1 MTIPIFFTVAI
12 LYILLMLG
20 ISMAVRKTSVSSMRQ
35 YGKASNRFGTIVIT
49 LVCMGSW
56 VGSGGLV
63 GLSNSAFASG
73 IGVYW
78 EYAMSYLALV
88 PWMFLYLRRIKVLD
102 VLTVPDFFAMRYN
115 KHNEFIRYPAT
126 IGMLARTSSVLAM
139 QLSALAFLL
148 SAFLG
153 WSRPQGVITAVII
166 VLAYTAISGFLSV
179 MVTNTLQSILQTIAP
194 FGLAI
199 FTIYAAGGWTH
210 VNSLYEAAGEA
221 YKLSLFYG
229 VDWYNDIIYY
239 FISIGLFFFIGDQA
253 DWQRVNAASDAKKA
267 RNGFIFGTIVVL
279 PILVLPPLGGAV
291 AKLILPVDVN
301 PSHIYFE
308 ALKLAPMPIAVLLL
322 IGALATIMSTVST
335 YLFAGGTNI
344 SNDIIIKWKESHGQA
359 LNDQQKIFWT
369 RIGIAIHALVGIA
382 FALWISGILSL
393 FMTGLVLAAAGLLV
407 PYFFA
412 WHSKWMNTE
421 GAIAGMIVGIGLGFT
436 WMILGDPLGIDAV
449 FVGIPANL
457 ITCIVVRL
465 LTAPP
470 TEEEV
475 NSTFYN
481 SPKFKL
487 EV

>member
-1 MTIPIFFTVAI
+1 
-12 LYILLMLG
+12 
-20 ISMAVRKTSVSSMRQ
+20 
-35 YGKASNRFGTIVIT
+35 
-49 LVCMGSW
+49 
-56 VGSGGLV
+56 
-63 GLSNSAFASG
+63 
-73 IGVYW
+73 
-78 EYAMSYLALV
+78 
-88 PWMFLYLRRIKVLD
+88 
-102 VLTVPDFFAMRYN
+102 
-115 KHNEFIRYPAT
+115 
-126 IGMLARTSSVLAM
+126 M

-148 SAFLG
+148 TSFLG
-153 WSRPQGVITAVII
+153 WSRPQGVIMAVVI
-166 VLAYTAISGFLSV
+166 VLIYTAISGFLSV
-179 MVTNTLQSILQTIAP
+179 MVTNTLQSVLQTIAP
-194 FGLAI
+194 FAVAFFAI
-199 FTIYAAGGWTH
+199 SAAGGWDQVRT
-210 VNSLYEAAGEA
+210 LYEAAGEA

-229 VDWYNDIIYY
+229 VDWFNDIIYY

-253 DWQRVNAASDAKKA
+253 DWQRVNAATNVKTA

-279 PILVLPPLGGAV
+279 PILVLPCIGGAV
-291 AKLILPVDVN
+291 AKLILADDIN

-308 ALKLAPMPIAVLLL
+308 VLKYAPLPVAVLLL

-344 SNDIIIKWKESHGQA
+344 SNDIIIKWKESHGQV
-359 LNDQQKIFWT
+359 LDDRQKIFWT
-369 RIGIAIHALVGIA
+369 RIGIVVHALVGIA

-436 WMILGDPLGIDAV
+436 WMLLGDPFGIDAV

-457 ITCIVVRL
+457 ITCVVVRL
-465 LTAPP
+465 MTAPP
-470 TEEEV
+470 TGEEV

-481 SPKFKL
+481 SPKFKT